1 MEMKQNPL
9 YGPVGHEILPHSY
22 SDSDTQD
29 SLKVIYFVF
38 IGCLNPEINI
48 CEI

>member
-1 MEMKQNPL
+1 MEIKQNPS
-9 YGPVGHEILPHSY
+9 YGSVGHYRLPHSY

-38 IGCLNPEINI
+38 IGCLSPEVNI